1 MGRIVLAGD
10 TFNTAWVLRQLMPA
24 DWTIQDFTNI
34 EDDRLSAGMLR
45 VMKQNGQSVEGT
57 RV

>member
-1 MGRIVLAGD
+1 MGRIVHAGD